1 MALLFVTVA
10 RNDKPESMTTITYLG
25 VDVCKAHLDVADA
38 VQCRRY
44 ANTPSAI
51 FALLKTLPPGSHLV
65 LEATGGYERALVA
78 ACHQAA
84 VAVSVLNPARVRA
97 FARASGQL
105 AKTDSIDAAVL
116 RDFGSALRPVV
127 AAAPDPARE
136 ELAELV
142 NARDQL
148 VALRTQLSNAQEH
161 HALALVRRS
170 FASQIRSLGT
180 RIAKIDAAITT
191 GIQASRALQSRAT
204 ILASHHGVGPQT
216 TATLLAHLPEL
227 GQANRHQICALAGL
241 APFNRDS
248 GQSCGHRFTSGGRP
262 RVRRAL
268 YLAALS
274 AIRSDSPIA
283 TFYHHLRAKGKPA
296 KLALIAAARK
306 LLCFLNSSLK
316 SLPT

>member
-1 MALLFVTVA
+1 
-10 RNDKPESMTTITYLG
+10 MTTLSYLG

-38 VQCRRY
+38 QHRRRI

-51 FALLKTLPPGSHLV
+51 LALLKTLPPGSHLV

-78 ACHQAA
+78 ACHQAGL
-84 VAVSVLNPARVRA
+84 AVSVLNPARVRA

-116 RDFGSALRPVV
+116 RDFGCALRPA
-127 AAAPDPARE
+127 AAAPPDPQRE

-148 VALRTQLSNAQEH
+148 VALRTALSNAQEH
-161 HALALVRRS
+161 HTLALVRRS
-170 FASQIRSLGT
+170 FASQIRLLAT
-180 RIAKIDAAITT
+180 RIAKIDAAIATC
-191 GIQASRALQSRAT
+191 IQNSSALQSRAT

-227 GQANRHQICALAGL
+227 GQANRGQISALAGL

-248 GQSCGHRFTSGGRP
+248 GQSYGHRFTTGGRP

-274 AIRSDSPIA
+274 TIRADSPIA
-283 TFYHHLRAKGKPA
+283 TFYRHLRSKGKPA

-306 LLCFLNSSLK
+306 LLCLLNSSLK